1 MGRPRTLW
9 HGSSEF
15 PIDSS
20 LAVAERN
27 AMRYSAM
34 EVIDSGGHRPL
45 LPIAGVELYGMTP
58 LYL

>member
-1 MGRPRTLW
+1 MGLPRTLF

-15 PIDSS
+15 LIDDSP
-20 LAVAERN
+20 AVAERN
-27 AMRYSAM
+27 AMRYSVK

-58 LYL
+58 L